1 MAHLNGKPFQPQ
13 ETMTDTKT
21 PEGGHAQRRIVETIL
36 CLAGNELMGLSTV
49 EVQRALNLKHASVVT
64 RDLQVL
70 LDMGIAEKI
79 QETGRWR
86 LGPRM
91 VQIARDFEV
100 ALAKA
105 TGKVREL
112 ENRYTRSSR

>member
-1 MAHLNGKPFQPQ
+1 
-13 ETMTDTKT
+13 MTNTKT

-49 EVQRALNLKHASVVT
+49 EVQRALALKHASVVT

-70 LDMGIAEKI
+70 LDMGLAEKI

-86 LGPRM
+86 LAPRM
-91 VQIARDFEV
+91 IQIARDYEV
-100 ALAKA
+100 AIAKA
-105 TGKVREL
+105 GSKVREL
-112 ENRYTRSSR
+112 EQRYTRSAR

>member
-1 MAHLNGKPFQPQ
+1 
-13 ETMTDTKT
+13 MTDTKT
-21 PEGGHAQRRIVETIL
+21 PEGGHAQRRIIETIL

-49 EVQRALNLKHASVVT
+49 DVQRALGLKHASVVT

-86 LGPRM
+86 LAPRLI
-91 VQIARDFEV
+91 QIARDYEV
-100 ALAKA
+100 AIAKA
-105 TGKVREL
+105 SSKVREL
-112 ENRYTRSSR
+112 EQRYTRSAR

>member
-1 MAHLNGKPFQPQ
+1 MSDAKA
-13 ETMTDTKT
+13 
-21 PEGGHAQRRIVETIL
+21 PEGGQAQRRILETVL

-49 EVQRALNLKHASVVT
+49 DVQRALNLKHASVVT

-86 LGPRM
+86 LGPKLI
-91 VQIARDFEV
+91 QIARDFEINV
-100 ALAKA
+100 TKAAAKF
-105 TGKVREL
+105 REL
-112 ENRYTRSSR
+112 EQRYTRSPR

>member
-1 MAHLNGKPFQPQ
+1 MN
-13 ETMTDTKT
+13 DDKT
-21 PEGGHAQRRIVETIL
+21 PTEGGQAQRRIVQTIL

-49 EVQRALNLKHASVVT
+49 DVQRALNLKHASVVT

-86 LGPRM
+86 LGPRLI
-91 VQIARDFEV
+91 QIARDFEINV
-100 ALAKA
+100 TKTAA
-105 TGKVREL
+105 KVREL
-112 ENRYTRSSR
+112 EQRYTRSAR

>member
-1 MAHLNGKPFQPQ
+1 MSDF
-13 ETMTDTKT
+13 KT
-21 PEGGHAQRRIVETIL
+21 PEGGQAQRRIVQTIL

-49 EVQRALNLKHASVVT
+49 DVQRALNLKHASVVT

-86 LGPRM
+86 LAPRM
-91 VQIARDFEV
+91 IQIARDYEV
-100 ALAKA
+100 NIAKA
-105 TGKVREL
+105 SAKVREL
-112 ENRYTRSSR
+112 EQRYTRSAR

>member
-1 MAHLNGKPFQPQ
+1 
-13 ETMTDTKT
+13 MTDTKT
-21 PEGGHAQRRIVETIL
+21 PEGGHAQRRIIATIL

-49 EVQRALNLKHASVVT
+49 DVQRALGLKHASVVT

-86 LGPRM
+86 LAPRLI
-91 VQIARDFEV
+91 QIARDYEV
-100 ALAKA
+100 AIAKA
-105 TGKVREL
+105 SSKVREL
-112 ENRYTRSSR
+112 EQRYTRSAR